1 MKTTGVKLFFP
12 LLLKITSSSVTSPH
26 MQLQPLAKITHARKY
41 LKAQLAASSFDA
53 ATVMAVYER
62 WYGAND
68 EKLAVL
74 MRDSPVLT
82 RGDSGIFGSVCFMV
96 DGVNLSTKLTAPTP
110 EARVAMALRDIE
122 YHTRPAHLHRTGF
135 EMDHQNTGGF
145 AAIKDAFVSQHGTEA
160 LCNALC
166 RSSINE
172 KETLPPALHDLFVG
186 LHAQMTF
193 NYTHCKLLT
202 KTEHAR
208 LTAERAFTGS
218 RAERTESPPR

>member
-53 ATVMAVYER
+53 ATVMAVYKR

-74 MRDSPVLT
+74 MRDSPALT

-110 EARVAMALRDIE
+110 EARVAMAL
-122 YHTRPAHLHRTGF
+122 A
-135 EMDHQNTGGF
+135 
-145 AAIKDAFVSQHGTEA
+145 
-160 LCNALC
+160 
-166 RSSINE
+166 
-172 KETLPPALHDLFVG
+172 
-186 LHAQMTF
+186 
-193 NYTHCKLLT
+193 
-202 KTEHAR
+202 
-208 LTAERAFTGS
+208 
-218 RAERTESPPR
+218 

>member
-1 MKTTGVKLFFP
+1 M
-12 LLLKITSSSVTSPH
+12 H
-26 MQLQPLAKITHARKY
+26 LQPLAKITHARKY

-110 EARVAMALRDIE
+110 EARVRRSTFRRGPRAATRCQAMSRWRSPTCSLR
-122 YHTRPAHLHRTGF
+122 
-135 EMDHQNTGGF
+135 
-145 AAIKDAFVSQHGTEA
+145 S
-160 LCNALC
+160 
-166 RSSINE
+166 
-172 KETLPPALHDLFVG
+172 
-186 LHAQMTF
+186 
-193 NYTHCKLLT
+193 
-202 KTEHAR
+202 R
-208 LTAERAFTGS
+208 L
-218 RAERTESPPR
+218 